1 MNIPYEK
8 EIDFAY
14 DQLVKNFD
22 RLESDDDFRHE
33 AFEYALHALDRNPK
47 TKQLLLDEINQT
59 FERQKIKMS
68 LMSASL
74 GDVQSM
80 FYAAK
85 AAKLIDEVPM
95 RKTNQADFETHEG
108 HFVWDATAIALQ
120 TEFGLARSYNQGT
133 NVSDSKLAAADVIAI
148 AMRDVDDRKI
158 TAQTVSSAISKV
170 KKWRGDSSK

>member
-1 MNIPYEK
+1 MSIPYEK

-22 RLESDDDFRHE
+22 RLESDDDFRHQ

-47 TKQLLLDEINQT
+47 TKQLLLDEVKQT

-68 LMSASL
+68 LMSTSS
-74 GDVQSM
+74 GDALSM
-80 FYAAK
+80 FYAVK

-95 RKTNQADFETHEG
+95 RKTKQADFETHERD
-108 HFVWDATAIALQ
+108 FVWDATAIALK
-120 TEFGLARSYNQGT
+120 TKFGLARSYNEGT
-133 NVSDSKLAAADVIAI
+133 NVSEDKLAAADVIAI
-148 AMRDVDDRKI
+148 AMRDVDDQKI